1 VVSVLQAV
9 LPDGE
14 ALARVCQERGVAR
27 LRVFGSVTGDSFDPE
42 RSDLDFLVDFIP
54 ERPDILGDFFG
65 LQEDLSRLTGRSVDL
80 VISEAVTN
88 PYFRASVLS
97 TAEDVYAA

>member
-1 VVSVLQAV
+1 M
-9 LPDGE
+9 
-14 ALARVCQERGVAR
+14 AR
-27 LRVFGSVTGDSFDPE
+27 LRVFGSATGDDFDPE

-97 TAEDVYAA
+97 TAEYVYAA